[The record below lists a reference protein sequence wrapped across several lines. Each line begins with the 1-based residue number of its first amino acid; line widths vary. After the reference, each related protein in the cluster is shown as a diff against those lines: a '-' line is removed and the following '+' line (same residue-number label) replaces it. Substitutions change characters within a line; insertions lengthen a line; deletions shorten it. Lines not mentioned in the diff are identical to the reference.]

1 MIPLLD
7 IRSTR
12 LITMQALS
20 TITHHGISETQ
31 RSLAQHTATF
41 LRLMDEF
48 PENIK
53 LKELT
58 ISVVSHS
65 ISAVLSEDNVDA
77 QTLRKLNM
85 PSVFRHMLVAIRS
98 PDATS
103 YLLSHAFNMIAV
115 ASKHCHR
122 DIKAVPA
129 LVNFIVA
136 GLRCDELASRCRAW
150 AAIFALMDPDAEGG
164 YPRPMDPQK
173 FIASLQR
180 GIPDHLTDVLLDW
193 PGGSPADCETMLIP
207 RCNRDYQQAMM
218 RCLQDRDMLALGR
231 TLADLILRTEYAVAD
246 GAFQAKNER
255 TGQMEITDTGLP
267 FRSWVDAFPLCADA
281 LRRAG
286 TPRERDQAD
295 VVELKYLLLRKR
307 VPDAVALAERAR
319 ARSPQVAY
327 FYYVLSLAPDMPA
340 GLRACKKGLRCRQT
354 TPFVRGA
361 LLVRAVDHAA
371 QLGISKLADVT
382 VVRSS
387 VREEAVAFLVSA
399 QEDARTYISVAAP
412 DSRHMCK
419 MLDWSIMLTVTLR
432 GKELSTSLVEFDVC
446 CQCYLVAIHR
456 PVADRTAS
464 TGPDEAARDDEGV
477 QQGLW
482 YSAAAHHRAT
492 RPRVG
497 NIKV

>member
-1 MIPLLD
+1 
-7 IRSTR
+7 
-12 LITMQALS
+12 
-20 TITHHGISETQ
+20 
-31 RSLAQHTATF
+31 
-41 LRLMDEF
+41 MDEF

-58 ISVVSHS
+58 VSVLAHS
-65 ISAVLSEDNVDA
+65 ISAVLSEDNVDT

-85 PSVFRHMLVAIRS
+85 PSVFRHILVAIRS

-115 ASKHCHR
+115 SSKYCHK

-129 LVNFIVA
+129 LVNFVVG

-150 AAIFALMDPDAEGG
+150 AAIFALMDPDAERG
-164 YPRPMDPQK
+164 YPQMDPQK

-180 GIPDHLTDVLLDW
+180 GIPDHLTDILLDW

-207 RCNRDYQQAMM
+207 RCTRDYQQAMM

-255 TGQMEITDTGLP
+255 TGKMEIMDTGLP

-281 LRRAG
+281 LRRVGA
-286 TPRERDQAD
+286 PRELDQAD
-295 VVELKYLLLRKR
+295 IVELKYFLLRKR
-307 VPDAVALAERAR
+307 IPDAVALAQRAL

-371 QLGISKLADVT
+371 QLGISKLADVN
-382 VVRSS
+382 VVRVS

-399 QEDARTYISVAAP
+399 QEDARTYISVAPP
-412 DSRHMCK
+412 DSRHMSK

-432 GKELSTSLVEFDVC
+432 GKELSTDLNEFEVC
-446 CQCYLVAIHR
+446 Y
-456 PVADRTAS
+456 PVAVYPRSTDRMVS
-464 TGPDEAARDDEGV
+464 TGPNEAARGDEGI

-482 YSAAAHHRAT
+482 HRAAT
-492 RPRVG
+492 DHRAARP
-497 NIKV
+497 